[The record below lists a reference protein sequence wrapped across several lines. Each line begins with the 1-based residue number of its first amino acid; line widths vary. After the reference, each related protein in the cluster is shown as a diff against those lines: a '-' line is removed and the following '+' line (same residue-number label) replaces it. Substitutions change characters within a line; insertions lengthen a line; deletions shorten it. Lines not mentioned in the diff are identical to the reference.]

1 MYGAMLSPASYR
13 QMELPLNYYRALI
26 VLVAGYFFM
35 TAVME
40 TRIFRRF
47 TATFQIAEENPS
59 VFKLCWSN
67 LWWAA
72 APPIVMLLIIAVL
85 VLSRSATV
93 SPFMYSA
100 F

>member
-1 MYGAMLSPASYR
+1 MLSPSSYR

-26 VLVAGYFFM
+26 VLVAGYFIM
-35 TAVME
+35 KAAMD
-40 TRIFRRF
+40 TRIFRRLS
-47 TATFQIAEENPS
+47 ATFQIAEESPG
-59 VFKLCWSN
+59 FLKLCWSN
-67 LWWAA
+67 LWWAV

-85 VLSRSATV
+85 VLSRTATV